1 MLINI
6 GDSDK
11 LGIKSGIQLVSL
23 HQLIALN
30 KQFILLKVSLQV
42 SRLNLKTCL
51 IHRGTAY

>member
-11 LGIKSGIQLVSL
+11 LEIKSGIQLVSI
-23 HQLIALN
+23 HQIIALN
-30 KQFILLKVSLQV
+30 KRFILLQMSLQV